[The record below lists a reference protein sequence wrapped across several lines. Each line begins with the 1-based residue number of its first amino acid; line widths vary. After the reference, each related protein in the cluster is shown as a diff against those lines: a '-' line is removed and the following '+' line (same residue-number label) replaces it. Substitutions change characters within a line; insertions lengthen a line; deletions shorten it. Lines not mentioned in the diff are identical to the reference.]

1 MKYYDLTAAQN
12 LHNRWIH
19 EYGTQQVS
27 GISIVASVKA
37 PLEFG
42 LLKKCILLEYE
53 RYGCMRV
60 RFTKPD
66 KDGNVRQYISKKL
79 PEEIEIVD
87 LRDRGT
93 LAEADKVM
101 QEWAYETFDES
112 NIPLCEIRMVDLPEG
127 YRGMFIHMDHRLIDS
142 SGYAVMVKDIFR
154 LYMHYQFGSDY
165 PRDLA
170 DYETVLQKDLARAA
184 DPKRKEKDR
193 RFWSDHFDTYGEP
206 LYSDI
211 QGPSVLER
219 AREKHGNPNLRSAD
233 IERKNLFVTVK
244 DYYLEPAPTKRLLNF
259 CTEHNVSMTNLV
271 LFLMRTY
278 LSKVNNGQEDITIE
292 NFISRR
298 STHDEWSSGGSRTI
312 MFPCRTI
319 IKPETEF
326 LDALYEIQ
334 QVQNSIY
341 LHGSYDPAA
350 IVEEMKRRY
359 GTPEDTGYVSCYL
372 TYQPVMSYGTS
383 HHLKDIPMHI
393 KWFANGAATKK
404 MYLTVTPNEK
414 GEMNFSFHY
423 QTADLEEHDVE
434 LMYYYMMRM
443 LFLGIEDAHITVGE
457 MLRQA

>member
-142 SGYAVMVKDIFR
+142 SGYAVMVKDIFQ

-312 MFPCRTI
+312 MFPCRTV

-326 LDALYEIQ
+326 LEALYEIQ

>member
-142 SGYAVMVKDIFR
+142 SGYAVMVKDIFQ

-326 LDALYEIQ
+326 LEALYEIQ
-334 QVQNSIY
+334 QVQNAIY

>member
-12 LHNRWIH
+12 LHNRWIN
-19 EYGTQQVS
+19 EYKTQQVS

-37 PLEFG
+37 PLDFG
-42 LLKKCILLEYE
+42 LLKKCIYLEYE
-53 RYGCMRV
+53 RYACMRI

-66 KDGNVRQYISKKL
+66 KDGNVRQYISKKV
-79 PEEIEIVD
+79 PEDIPIVD
-87 LRDRGT
+87 LKEYGS
-93 LAEADKVM
+93 LAEADSVM
-101 QEWAYETFDES
+101 QQWAYETFDGS

-142 SGYAVMVKDIFR
+142 SGYAILVKDVFQ

-170 DYETVLQKDLARAA
+170 NYETVLQKDLKRAT
-184 DPKRKEKDR
+184 DPKRMEKDR
-193 RFWSDHFDTYGEP
+193 SFWAEHFDTYGEP

-233 IERKNLFVTVK
+233 IERKDLFVQVK
-244 DYYLEPAPTKRLLNF
+244 DYYLEPDPTRRVLNF
-259 CTEHNVSMTNLV
+259 CTENNISMTNLV

-319 IKPETEF
+319 IKPDMEF
-326 LDALYEIQ
+326 LEALYEIQ
-334 QVQNSIY
+334 QTQNRIY
-341 LHGSYDPAA
+341 LHGSYDPGA

-359 GTPEDTGYVSCYL
+359 NTPDDTSYVSCYL

-383 HHLKDIPMHI
+383 RHLKDVPMHI

-404 MYLTVTPNEK
+404 MYLTVTPNSK

-423 QTADLEEHDVE
+423 QTADLTEHDVE

-443 LFLGIEDAHITVGE
+443 LFLGIEDTHITVGE
-457 MLRQA
+457 MLEEA